1 MYWYMFCSLFFLWAI
16 VFIMFVRQNRIRRKV
31 LNILLNKKHHKTAFE
46 REISQMEELAK
57 RFLGKKVIVHTV
69 TDSPFTGILEEVT
82 SNALL
87 VNCAERNQ
95 LVNLEYVISIQVI
108 ESKKKK

>member
-1 MYWYMFCSLFFLWAI
+1 M
-16 VFIMFVRQNRIRRKV
+16 
-31 LNILLNKKHHKTAFE
+31 
-46 REISQMEELAK
+46 
-57 RFLGKKVIVHTV
+57 HTV

-108 ESKKKK
+108 ENKKKK